1 MLNFF
6 LYMWCVGVIIS
17 RWSFYTISFSPTATW
32 RANTCTKL
40 WSAQAV
46 IPSKSFSFLF
56 FIPTNYILL
65 MHCRFTKERACK
77 LTDLF
82 FRLSDTDFRKL
93 FLQDIQLIR
102 QLLNSIVAKYQNFS
116 LPLKLPIHH
125 SLWPWQLIKL
135 FFFDNL

>member
-56 FIPTNYILL
+56 FFFLQIIFCQCIADSL
-65 MHCRFTKERACK
+65 KSERANWQIYSLGC
-77 LTDLF
+77 LTLISEYNSYKTFSWYDNYWIPLSQNIRISRCLSSYLF
-82 FRLSDTDFRKL
+82 
-93 FLQDIQLIR
+93 
-102 QLLNSIVAKYQNFS
+102 SIAVGLGN
-116 LPLKLPIHH
+116 
-125 SLWPWQLIKL
+125 
-135 FFFDNL
+135 